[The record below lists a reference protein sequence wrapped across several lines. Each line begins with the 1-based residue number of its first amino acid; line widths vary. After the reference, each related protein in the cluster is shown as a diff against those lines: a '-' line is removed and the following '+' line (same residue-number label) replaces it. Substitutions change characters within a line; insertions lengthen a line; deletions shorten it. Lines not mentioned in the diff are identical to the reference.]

1 MATDYDGQPDRSVCV
16 ARLGRRDVLRGALLV
31 GGMSTLSPLTAFAQP
46 QTPTDGTR
54 GESPNALALARLLNR
69 TKFGDL
75 PPKAVMHA
83 KMSLASTLACAA
95 AGSGAGST
103 KIIRDLAK
111 ENGGRPDATI
121 WFDGTRIPVNEAA
134 HVNAT
139 MSDAFASDD
148 SDIRNTMHI
157 GTNITSAGLA
167 VGERTGASGQDL
179 ITAMVVGYE
188 AAGRIFDARKGNR
201 GGVHASQNVA
211 FAGAVT
217 AAKLLKLT
225 DQQIADAIGLVAVT
239 QGGLAMGTNSW
250 AREYMGGNAAFC
262 GVNAALAAGR
272 GYTVSADML
281 ESRGGYLTVYGG
293 GKPESELLTRDYGK
307 DWDIVKYL
315 AIKLRPGSHPYSS
328 MVEASI
334 NASRE
339 ANVSASQ
346 IVKILVD
353 RRNLLGEPNPPK
365 DLVEA
370 FHSLEYYLAAAA
382 ADKDFNWSHASPAK
396 FQDPAIT
403 RLMRLVEYAPAP
415 QPVKYQW
422 GWGGTVTIV
431 TTTGSR
437 FTSTVDAPWGS
448 APRGIEWSDVDAKYH
463 TLMPNAKLSAKRI
476 EESLNMIHDFDLAK
490 SVKDLTGMINVRS

>member
-1 MATDYDGQPDRSVCV
+1 MAADYDGQADHS
-16 ARLGRRDVLRGALLV
+16 ADTLRLGRRDVLKGALMV
-31 GGMSTLSPLTAFAQP
+31 GSMTTLSPFVAFAQP
-46 QTPTDGTR
+46 QTSSDGTR
-54 GESPNALALARLLNR
+54 GGSANALALARLLNR
-69 TKFGDL
+69 TKFSDL
-75 PPKAVMHA
+75 PPKAVVHA
-83 KMSLASTLACAA
+83 KMSLASTIACAA

-121 WFDGTRIPVNEAA
+121 WFGGTKVPVNDAA

-157 GTNITSAGLA
+157 GTNITAAGLA

-179 ITAMVVGYE
+179 IAAMVVGYE

-262 GVNAALAAGR
+262 GVNAALAAAR
-272 GYTVSADML
+272 GYTVSDDML
-281 ESRGGYLTVYGG
+281 EAKGGYLAVYGG
-293 GKPESELLTRDYGK
+293 GKPDSELLTRDYGK

-328 MVEASI
+328 IVEASI
-334 NASRE
+334 NASRQ
-339 ANVSASQ
+339 ANVPAAQ
-346 IVKILVD
+346 IAKILVD
-353 RRNLLGEPNPPK
+353 RRNLLGEPNPPR

-382 ADKDFNWSHASPAK
+382 ADKDFNWSHAAAAK
-396 FQDPAIT
+396 FKDPAIT
-403 RLMRLVEYAPAP
+403 RLMRLVDYAPAP

-431 TTTGSR
+431 TTSGAR

-448 APRGIEWSDVDAKYH
+448 APRGIEWSDVDAKYR
-463 TLMPNAKLSAKRI
+463 TLMPNTKLSSKRI
-476 EESLNMIHDFDLAK
+476 EDSLKMIHDFDQVK
-490 SVKDLTGMINVRS
+490 SVKELTGIVNARG

>member
-1 MATDYDGQPDRSVCV
+1 MNRAESGDSMANTFH
-16 ARLGRRDVLRGALLV
+16 LTRRDVLRGTLMI
-31 GGMSTLSPLTAFAQP
+31 GGMTTLSPLTALAQS
-46 QTPTDGTR
+46 QTQSGVTR

-69 TKFGDL
+69 TKFSDL

-111 ENGGRPDATI
+111 DNGGTPDATI
-121 WFDGTRIPVNEAA
+121 WFDGTKIPVNEAA

-167 VGERTGASGQDL
+167 VGERTSASGQDL

-217 AAKLLKLT
+217 AGRLLKLT
-225 DQQIADAIGLVAVT
+225 DKQIADAIGLVAVT

-250 AREYMGGNAAFC
+250 AREYMGGNAAVC

-272 GYTVSADML
+272 GYTVSEDML
-281 ESRGGYLTVYGG
+281 EARGGYLAVYGG
-293 GKPESELLTRDYGK
+293 GKPESELLIRDYGK
-307 DWDIVKYL
+307 DWDIAKYL
-315 AIKLRPGSHPYSS
+315 SIKLRPGSHPYSS

-339 ANVSASQ
+339 ANVPASQ
-346 IVKILVD
+346 IAKIFVD
-353 RRNLLGEPNPPK
+353 RRNLLGEPNPPR

-382 ADKDFNWSHASPAK
+382 ADKDFNWSHASSAK

-431 TTTGSR
+431 TTAGAR

-448 APRGIEWSDVDAKYH
+448 APRGIEWSDVDAKYR
-463 TLMPNAKLSAKRI
+463 TLMPNAKLSSKRI
-476 EESLNMIHDFDLAK
+476 EDSLKMIHDFDQVK
-490 SVKDLTGMINVRS
+490 SVKDLTGAVNARS